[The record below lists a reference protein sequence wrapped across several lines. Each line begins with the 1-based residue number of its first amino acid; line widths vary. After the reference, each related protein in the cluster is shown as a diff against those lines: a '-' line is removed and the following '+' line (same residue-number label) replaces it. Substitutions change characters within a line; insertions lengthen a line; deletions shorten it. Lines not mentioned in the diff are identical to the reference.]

1 PFLIDSTINSQSNF
15 KNPVMN
21 CFPPLPISPIS
32 PLPTPI
38 SPLPFPTSLK
48 KIFPEVLD
56 ITLMMKLQLELSQK
70 WDCSSIG

>member
-1 PFLIDSTINSQSNF
+1 MIDSTINSQSNF
-15 KNPVMN
+15 QNPVIN
-21 CFPPLPISPIS
+21 CFPPLPISS
-32 PLPTPI
+32 LPTP
-38 SPLPFPTSLK
+38 SK